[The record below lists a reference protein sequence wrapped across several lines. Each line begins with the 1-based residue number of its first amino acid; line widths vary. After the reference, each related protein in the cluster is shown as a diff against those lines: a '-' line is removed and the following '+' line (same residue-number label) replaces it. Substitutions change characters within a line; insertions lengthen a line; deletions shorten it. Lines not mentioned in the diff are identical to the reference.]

1 MEKDFVY
8 GTIQKDALCLNPA
21 ELAARLQ
28 AEKGFTNDLVAHCKE
43 QLFKALDCRYA
54 AKRIKVQY
62 REDAVDLTFA
72 KVNSHALSRNLQGC
86 QEAIV
91 FAITLGMGVERL
103 LNRLSLLS
111 EAEFFITDALASAT
125 AEAVCDYAEAELAK
139 GLVCRPR
146 FSPGYGDLEL
156 NLQPEIVKLI
166 NGQKLLGITLTPSL
180 LMVPTKS
187 ITAIMG
193 VCHEES
199 TK

>member
-8 GTIQKDALCLNPA
+8 GTIQGDALRLNPA

-28 AEKGFTNDLVAHCKE
+28 AEKGFTNDLITRCRE
-43 QLFKALDCRYA
+43 QLFEALDCRYA
-54 AKRIKVQY
+54 AKRIKVQC

-72 KVNSHALSRNLQGC
+72 KVNSHSLSRNLQDC

-91 FAITLGMGVERL
+91 FAVTLGMGVERL

-111 EAEFFITDALASAT
+111 ESEFFITDALASAT
-125 AEAVCDYAEAELAK
+125 AEAVCDCAEAELAK

-199 TK
+199 TN

>member
-8 GTIQKDALCLNPA
+8 GTIAAEALQLNPT

-28 AEKGFTNDLVAHCKE
+28 AEKGFTNDLITHCKD
-43 QLFKALDCRYA
+43 QLFAALDCRYA
-54 AKRIKVQY
+54 AKRVKVSC

-72 KVNSHALSRNLQGC
+72 KVNSHSLSRNLEGC
-86 QEAIV
+86 REAIV
-91 FAITLGMGVERL
+91 FAVTLGMGVERR

-111 EAEFFITDALASAT
+111 ESEFFITDALASAA
-125 AEAVCDYAEAELAK
+125 AEAACDYAEAELAK

-146 FSPGYGDLEL
+146 FSPGYGDLAL
-156 NLQPEIVKLI
+156 NLQPAIVTLV
-166 NGQKLLGITLTPSL
+166 NAQKLLGITLTPSL

-193 VCHEES
+193 VCHEEF
-199 TK
+199 TN